1 MDMQDLPWHPPSEV
15 ELIYST
21 PDCVLSLGT
30 YHKGVTSPSSNPSSL
45 PAQDKEG
52 EHLNSG

>member
-1 MDMQDLPWHPPSEV
+1 MQDLPWHPPDEV

-30 YHKGVTSPSSNPSSL
+30 YHKGATSPSSNPSCV
-45 PAQDKEG
+45 PAQENEG
-52 EHLNSG
+52 EQSNTG